1 MGFGQPEVEDL
12 YSPVVAH
19 HHVVGLEIPVGDTLL
34 VGRRDR
40 IRQRNRNIEEATDEE
55 SILWEELRKRFSA
68 DQLHRD
74 EVKAVGLFDGV
85 DVDDVRVVQR
95 RDGFCLSCD
104 PGPALLALG

>member
-12 YSPVVAH
+12 YSPSSLTITLS
-19 HHVVGLEIPVGDTLL
+19 GLRSRWVMPFL
-34 VGRRDR
+34 VGRRNR
-40 IRQRNRNIEEATDEE
+40 IRQRNRNIEEAADEE

-74 EVKAVGLFDGV
+74 EVKAVGLLDGV
-85 DVDDVRVVQR
+85 GVDDVRVVQR
-95 RDGFCLSCD
+95 RDGFCLSCE